1 MSDKI
6 LVDSSALIAY
16 FISQEEH
23 HQKIRKYVDEHPD
36 IEWVVLSTV
45 FSELITW
52 LRAQT
57 NHSVSLKIGEFLKT
71 DCEYLVLSDE
81 HDDETRKNFKRFL
94 DKEWSYTDCSLLTLS
109 KYLNIPHVLT
119 LDHHFRQMKNMG
131 VIPCPDE

>member
-1 MSDKI
+1 MSEKI

-16 FISQEEH
+16 FISKEEH

-45 FSELITW
+45 FSELVTW
-52 LRAQT
+52 LRLQT
-57 NHSVSLKIGEFLKT
+57 NHSVTVKIGEFLKT
-71 DCEYLVLSDE
+71 GCDYLILSDE
-81 HDDETRKNFKRFL
+81 HDEETWRNFKRFS

-109 KYLNIPHVLT
+109 KYLNIPHILT
-119 LDHHFRQMKNMG
+119 LDHHFRQMRNMG